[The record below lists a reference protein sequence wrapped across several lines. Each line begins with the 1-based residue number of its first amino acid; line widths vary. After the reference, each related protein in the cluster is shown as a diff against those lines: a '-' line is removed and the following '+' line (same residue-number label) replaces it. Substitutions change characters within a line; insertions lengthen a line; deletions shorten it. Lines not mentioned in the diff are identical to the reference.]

1 VDDTGVGL
9 AEGRNAGSWAVG
21 VAVSGNAVGLSL
33 AEWQVLPADEQ
44 QRLRERATAQLMA
57 EGAHYVVD
65 SVAELL
71 PVLDQIQARLARG
84 ERP

>member
-1 VDDTGVGL
+1 
-9 AEGRNAGSWAVG
+9 
-21 VAVSGNAVGLSL
+21 
-33 AEWQVLPADEQ
+33 
-44 QRLRERATAQLMA
+44 MA